1 MIKQAAWALTV
12 TAAAWGLA
20 GCAETEIE
28 GQFLDSAVEGLSYS
42 SNNFSGVTDAAGG
55 FKCNL
60 GEQVTFKAGDVDLGF
75 AACGQTITPLDV
87 AGNSDATSDAVV
99 NRLLFLQALD
109 HDDNPANGITLSTA
123 VRQAMAGKSLNFAKA
138 AADFNTDLTAAL
150 PDVTDSFGKKI
161 KDRANFDD
169 RRKGAVEHFTGTLAA
184 IGSSKGS
191 SRSVE
196 VATAGGAVAITSYS
210 LQANDSQYVPYP
222 GALDA
227 VKADFPKGFF
237 PAVGSGLAFKGV
249 ALDGSLEF
257 WGTTDRGPNADGPK
271 VTQSVNSV
279 AYAISK
285 IFPAPAFVPS
295 LALISVGKDGARI
308 DSMKPLKVSQ
318 AQTVSGRP
326 QAGGSAVVG
335 SSGELPLNDTLT
347 FLSAGFD
354 ANGIDPEAVVVDAKR
369 NVLWMSDEYGPF
381 ILKVDPTTGVILD
394 KFSPGN
400 GLPAVLQKRRA
411 NRGMEGLALDAAGKV
426 HGFLQSPIDITAKS
440 LSDPLN
446 LDLDPAGPSATTD
459 TLDVKHYARLLR
471 WVELDPVTRISKSY
485 AYPVDFPVS
494 GQKWSKNRSGS
505 TKLGDMVNVG
515 PGKFVVIE
523 QGADYSDVVRN
534 FLMLVEIPGN
544 VTDISAYGDELE
556 RNSIDGTNADPTKRT
571 PSDKPWTEVVPLKKT
586 LLMDLNAAGWLAE
599 KAEGLTLVD
608 ERTVA
613 LINDNDFGVRTAMFD
628 ANGVELAKSI
638 EDCTATDLG
647 VISGGGC
654 GVSARVVRGLDKE
667 RATRLWLMK
676 FPKALSEYAA
686 N

>member
-12 TAAAWGLA
+12 TAAAWGLT
-20 GCAETEIE
+20 GCGETEIE

-55 FKCNL
+55 FMCNL
-60 GEQVTFKAGDVDLGF
+60 GEQVTFKAGDVDLGS
-75 AACGQTITPLDV
+75 AACGETITPLDV
-87 AGNSDATSDAVV
+87 AGSSDATSDAVV

-109 HDDNPANGITLSTA
+109 HDDNPSNGITLSTA

-138 AADFNTDLTAAL
+138 ATDFNTDLTAAL

-161 KDRANFDD
+161 KYRANFDD

-196 VATAGGAVAITSYS
+196 VSSAGGAVVITSYS

-249 ALDGSLEF
+249 AADGSLEF
-257 WGTTDRGPNADGPK
+257 WGTTDRGPNGDGPAVNQTIDT
-271 VTQSVNSV
+271 VTYK
-279 AYAISK
+279 ASK

-295 LALISVGKDGARI
+295 LAVISVGKKGARI
-308 DSMKPLKVSQ
+308 ESMLPLKVS
-318 AQTVSGRP
+318 AGQTVSGRP
-326 QAGGSAVVG
+326 LASGVG
-335 SSGELPLNDTLT
+335 SSGELPLNDALT
-347 FLSAGFD
+347 MLSAGFD
-354 ANGIDPEAVVVDAKR
+354 ANGIDPEAVVVDSKR

-394 KFSPGN
+394 KFSPSN

-426 HGFLQSPIDITAKS
+426 HGFLQSPIDDGKS
-440 LSDPLN
+440 ASDPLN
-446 LDLDPAGPSATTD
+446 LDLDSPSDTTD
-459 TLDVKHYARLLR
+459 KLNVKDYAQLLR
-471 WVELDPVTRISKSY
+471 WVEFDPETKISKSY
-485 AYPVDFPVS
+485 AYPVQFPVG
-494 GQKWSKNRSGS
+494 GQKWDRNRSGS
-505 TKLGDMVNVG
+505 IKLGDMVNVA

-523 QGADYSDVVRN
+523 QGKDFAGAIRN
-534 FLMLVEIPGN
+534 FLMLVEIPAEA
-544 VTDISAYGDELE
+544 TDIAGLGSELE
-556 RNSIDGTNADPTKRT
+556 KNSIDGTTSSAT
-571 PSDKPWTEVVPLKKT
+571 PWASVVPLKKT

-608 ERTVA
+608 ERTLA
-613 LINDNDFGVRTAMFD
+613 LINDNDFGVRTAMFG
-628 ANGVELAKSI
+628 ANGVELPTSI
-638 EDCTATDLG
+638 EDCTATELG
-647 VISGGGC
+647 VISGSGC

-676 FPKALSEYAA
+676 FPKAINSYTVQ
-686 N
+686 